1 MACFFSV
8 PAQRSFFPRLGVL
21 LSSCSLFI
29 AGCAGGENYE
39 TVTSEDAD
47 RAEAHADHDH
57 HHHHEAPHGGHL
69 IELGD
74 HKYNAEV
81 LLEGEPKQ
89 LVVYVLDA
97 HAENPVAIEG
107 ESITFTP
114 EEGEPITL
122 VAHPQEGDAE
132 GKASKF
138 VAADTTLTDLEEVH
152 GSVQATID
160 GTDYAGELS
169 HDHDHG
175 EHDHGEEAGEKHDHA
190 NDE

>member
-1 MACFFSV
+1 MARILSPTALFS
-8 PAQRSFFPRLGVL
+8 SLCL
-21 LSSCSLFI
+21 LLV
-29 AGCAGGENYE
+29 GCAGGEDYE

-47 RAEAHADHDH
+47 RAEAHADHDP

-97 HAENPVAIEG
+97 HAENAVAIESA
-107 ESITFTP
+107 SITFTP

-122 VAHPQEGDAE
+122 EAQPQEGDAD

-138 VAADTTLTDLEEVH
+138 VAADTTLTDLEGVH
-152 GSVQATID
+152 GSVQVTIEETEYT
-160 GTDYAGELS
+160 GKLS
-169 HDHDHG
+169 HDH
-175 EHDHGEEAGEKHDHA
+175 AG
-190 NDE
+190 DE